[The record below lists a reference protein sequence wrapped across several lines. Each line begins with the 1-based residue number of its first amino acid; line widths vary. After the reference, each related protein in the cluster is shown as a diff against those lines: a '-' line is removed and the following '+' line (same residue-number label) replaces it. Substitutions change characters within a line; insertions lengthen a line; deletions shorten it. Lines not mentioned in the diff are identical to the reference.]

1 MAQLLVGDH
10 SDDGNDNALGNIEGN
25 GAEQN
30 VGSQAVN
37 GGALQAEMMASMG
50 MMFEKKGISR

>member
-37 GGALQAEMMASMG
+37 GGVDGIAG
-50 MMFEKKGISR
+50 GNDGVNGHEKKGISR

>member
-10 SDDGNDNALGNIEGN
+10 SDDGNDNALGNIEGD

-37 GGALQAEMMASMG
+37 GGASMG

>member
-37 GGALQAEMMASMG
+37 GGVD
-50 MMFEKKGISR
+50 GIARRK